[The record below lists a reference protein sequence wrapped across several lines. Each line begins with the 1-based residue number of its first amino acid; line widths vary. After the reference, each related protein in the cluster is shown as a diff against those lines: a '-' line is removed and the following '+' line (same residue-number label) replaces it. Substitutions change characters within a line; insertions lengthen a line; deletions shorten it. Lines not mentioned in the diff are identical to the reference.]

1 MTQPKHAQLDL
12 LLSISDGLSRGSD
25 EMLRVSP
32 TDAMHPPSCSL
43 AIRDA
48 VEELKW
54 LRAEIE
60 RLRVENEELR
70 KERNTADAHLFPLK
84 FHFGNCKIYN
94 VTYAKERKIEEL
106 RAETKRLRS
115 NLEGKP

>member
-1 MTQPKHAQLDL
+1 MIDYQKEYRQFHRIAAELHLRNERLLDRLDAQK
-12 LLSISDGLSRGSD
+12 
-25 EMLRVSP
+25 E
-32 TDAMHPPSCSL
+32 
-43 AIRDA
+43 
-48 VEELKW
+48 
-54 LRAEIE
+54 EIE
-60 RLRVENEELR
+60 RLRAENEELR

-84 FHFGNCKIYN
+84 FEFENWKIYN

>member
-1 MTQPKHAQLDL
+1 MT
-12 LLSISDGLSRGSD
+12 D
-25 EMLRVSP
+25 EK
-32 TDAMHPPSCSL
+32 TAEID
-43 AIRDA
+43 D
-48 VEELKW
+48 

-70 KERNTADAHLFPLK
+70 KERNTADAHLFSLR
-84 FHFGNCKIYN
+84 FHFENWKIHN